1 MHQTSLGPKRCAK
14 CFPERG
20 PNPHPNQLLEVGSQ
34 YPNRAEATSTASEWQ
49 SWNSARAHAVP
60 CWASPPPLQ
69 LLPKHT
75 QRSHTHLQCNAPK
88 RLPASGGSACQAH

>member
-34 YPNRAEATSTASEWQ
+34 YPHRAEATSTASEWQ
-49 SWNSARAHAVP
+49 SWNSAPSP
-60 CWASPPPLQ
+60 CRSLLGQPASPSASPEAHSEESHAPPV
-69 LLPKHT
+69 
-75 QRSHTHLQCNAPK
+75 
-88 RLPASGGSACQAH
+88 